1 MKKAIISAILC
12 VAMCLCLVLPA
23 FAAEGQTEAEYT
35 GNTGSEDVK
44 VTING
49 DVIHVYSVDIEFNV
63 PTFTY
68 STGSKWDPN
77 DYQYKP
83 SETATWS
90 GEGSVKIT
98 NHSDLP
104 VSYTVEKANVVNTYG
119 PLDIVVANGT
129 GTIAKCEVGTARG
142 SKNATATFKVDGTP
156 TVSEITAQKL
166 GEIKVSITK

>member
-1 MKKAIISAILC
+1 MKKAIISAMLC

-35 GNTGSEDVK
+35 GNTDSTDVK

-49 DVIHVYSVDIEFNV
+49 DVIHVYSVDINFNV

-68 STGSKWDPN
+68 STGSKWDPDN
-77 DYQYKP
+77 YQYKP
-83 SETATWS
+83 SETATWA
-90 GEGSVKIT
+90 GEGTVTIT

-104 VSYTVEKANVVNTYG
+104 VNYTVTAENVVNTYG

-142 SKNATATFKVDGTP
+142 SMNAKATFTVSGTP

-166 GEIKVSITK
+166 GEIKVTITK